1 MGGNEK
7 SLWEER
13 KNQKIK
19 RHSLRPGYVSDVEEV
34 RLGEWAGSG
43 VKSALRCERYTRV
56 WTHRSLK
63 DFKQGTHMT
72 RLAHWED
79 SPKFMC
85 QVVGSP

>member
-1 MGGNEK
+1 MK
-7 SLWEER
+7 SPYGKRER
-13 KNQKIK
+13 IRKLKDT
-19 RHSLRPGYVSDVEEV
+19 LRPGYVSDVEEV

>member
-1 MGGNEK
+1 MK
-7 SLWEER
+7 SPYGKRER
-13 KNQKIK
+13 IRKLKDT
-19 RHSLRPGYVSDVEEV
+19 LRPGYVSDVEEV

-43 VKSALRCERYTRV
+43 VKSALRCERYTCV